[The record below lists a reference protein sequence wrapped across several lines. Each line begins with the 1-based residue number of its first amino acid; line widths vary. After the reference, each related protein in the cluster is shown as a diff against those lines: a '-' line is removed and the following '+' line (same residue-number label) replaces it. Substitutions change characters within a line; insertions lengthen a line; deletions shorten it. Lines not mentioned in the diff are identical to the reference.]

1 MTDPSEAATPGS
13 GVSGTQSNGEAARV
27 TVVPALPAA
36 TVTLVRDTADG
47 MEVLLL
53 QRNHQSGFMP
63 GMFLFPGG
71 GLDAADA
78 NPAVLGRC
86 VGIDD
91 PASSAVLGIAAG
103 GLAYWAAAIRESF
116 EEAGVLLAY
125 NDAGELVNPGE
136 PSSVERFGDYRR
148 RLNAGESCLA
158 EMLER
163 EGLRLATDRLMYFS
177 HWITPVTAPRRYDT
191 RFFVAIAPEGQEAL
205 PDNVEAIHHVWVNPA
220 LAVERY
226 NAGTFKM
233 RTPTIRTLEQFA
245 KYATT
250 DALLAGLR
258 EQPNVSAVLPRIG
271 PDGRRL
277 LPGDPGY
284 DAVAAP
290 EAQGKWKR

>member
-1 MTDPSEAATPGS
+1 MIDPSR
-13 GVSGTQSNGEAARV
+13 ARPETGLTNTGPEDERRPT

-36 TVTLVRDTADG
+36 TVTLVRDTPNG

-71 GLDAADA
+71 ALDPCDADR
-78 NPAVLGRC
+78 AVLERC
-86 VGIDD
+86 AGIDD
-91 PASSAVLGIAAG
+91 VESSAALGLTEG

-125 NDAGELVNPGE
+125 TEEGELMNPGE
-136 PSSVERFGDYRR
+136 PSRMERFEDYRR

-158 EMLER
+158 EMLQR
-163 EGLRLATDRLMYFS
+163 ESLRLATDRLTYFS

-191 RFFVAIAPEGQEAL
+191 RFFIAIAPEGQEAL
-205 PDNVEAIHHVWVNPA
+205 PDNVEAIHHVWMNPA
-220 LAVERY
+220 LAAERY
-226 NAGTFKM
+226 HAGTFKM
-233 RTPTIRTLEQFA
+233 RTPTISTLELFA
-245 KYATT
+245 KHDSA
-250 DALLAGLR
+250 DALIAALR
-258 EQPNVSAVLPRIG
+258 ERPPAGAMLPRIL

-290 EAQGKWKR
+290 EAQGEWKR